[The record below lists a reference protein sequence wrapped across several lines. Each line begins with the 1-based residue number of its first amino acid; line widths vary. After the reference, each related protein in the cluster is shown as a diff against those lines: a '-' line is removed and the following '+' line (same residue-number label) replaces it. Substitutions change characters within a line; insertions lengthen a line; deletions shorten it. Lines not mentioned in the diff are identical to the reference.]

1 MSKKTNTTEISGQ
14 VTVKNPRTTLY
25 GRISDGITDVIKV
38 ALTEPQPPTR
48 ISDIS
53 LVGLKAKIGKVNITD
68 VTIDTEPIIKTLVKN
83 VDKVKR
89 FIKSH
94 PNYYLS
100 HTKTYQPPRVE
111 VVNNKLVWVDED
123 DYKALKK
130 YFKEDT
136 ITHTFTAD
144 DVAKQEKR
152 YKEAKANK
160 EPNAEMFKPAKVGEG
175 WTHNGFKITDYE
187 GLLEAIKESVP
198 PSNRYSIYDPNT
210 DNDEMFNGLDPILLE
225 FTKLAREI
233 GVKPSGDIVYREL
246 KNTKTGARQVIY
258 GAKYTE
264 PSKDPNIETTDIRL
278 SDRLVFIYVLHALRG
293 VKENA
298 ERKKKKTT
306 EFINLK
312 DDGEYHPTLF
322 KPVNAQLQA
331 LLEQKALQS
340 VGNMT
345 SDELAEKNNY
355 EVSANPQSSI
365 IKFTAK
371 DPKTA
376 QIMVRTKVAEYY
388 DFLLAIQEYEYN
400 HPNNTEAIPLRALAE
415 LIPRRAESIKKD
427 GYYRPDYRRND
438 YQVIKE
444 LTEISF
450 KVPTKR
456 YKNGDYKRSYVYIL
470 KQLKGDRINKSG
482 EVMAVNTGFTD
493 EYNALKAFSLAVLL
507 ERLSLLGN
515 DAIAKV
521 IAGFIADRFTAQL
534 PTVLDGNPIPV
545 RVETLLKKGVIDAN
559 NPTAKHN
566 TLKTKIDKIA
576 DVGFIEKWNTK
587 AYADEDDPETDPHKI
602 TTKNKATMTLYVYP
616 PKLLLDLGLDTKR
629 RQAIEKAYK
638 DEQALYRQELKD
650 LVALYRKDQLINTKG
665 TKYKEILADDM
676 TEKWGDT
683 VTVDEVDLMLYNKK
697 EISDDFIDEVIRPLT
712 QEYEPLTYDGGK

>member
-1 MSKKTNTTEISGQ
+1 MSKKTNKAVISGQ
-14 VTVKNPRTTLY
+14 ATIKNPRTTLY
-25 GRISDGITDVIKV
+25 GRIEDAIKDVINLE
-38 ALTEPQPPTR
+38 LTEPQAPTR
-48 ISDIS
+48 LSDIK
-53 LVGLKAKIGKVNITD
+53 LTGLKGKLGKVNTSD
-68 VTIDTEPIIKTLVKN
+68 VDIDTEAIAKALKN
-83 VDKVKR
+83 NADKVKV
-89 FIKSH
+89 FVENH
-94 PNYYLS
+94 GNWFLS
-100 HTKTYQPPRVE
+100 HTKTYQLPRLE
-111 VVNNKLVWVDED
+111 VDKNGKLEWVNKNN
-123 DYKALKK
+123 YKALKS
-130 YFKEDT
+130 YFKPET
-136 ITHTFTAD
+136 KTHTYTAD
-144 DVAKQEKR
+144 DIEKQQKR
-152 YKEAKANK
+152 YAEAKAKND
-160 EPNAEMFKPAKVGEG
+160 PNAEMYKPAKVGEG
-175 WTHNGFKITDYE
+175 WTIKGVKITDYE
-187 GLLEAIKESVP
+187 GFIEAIKATVP
-198 PSNRYSIYDPNT
+198 KSNRRSIYDPSQDPNA
-210 DNDEMFNGLDPILLE
+210 DFGQLDPVLLE
-225 FTKLAREI
+225 FSKLAREI
-233 GVKPSGDIVYREL
+233 GIEPSGDLVFRET
-246 KNTKTGARQVIY
+246 KNIKTRARQVIY
-258 GAKYTE
+258 RARYTE
-264 PSKDPNIETTDIRL
+264 PSTNPDIITTDIRE
-278 SDRLVFIYVLHALRG
+278 SDRLVYSYVLYAIVG
-293 VKENA
+293 VKEQA

-345 SDELAEKNNY
+345 SDELADKNNY
-355 EVSANPQSSI
+355 EVSANPQSSV

-376 QIMVRTKVAEYY
+376 QIMVRTRVAEYY

-400 HPNNTEAIPLRALAE
+400 HPYNTEAIPLRALAE

-470 KQLKGDRINKSG
+470 KQLKGDRINKNG

-507 ERLSLLGN
+507 EKLSLLGN

-534 PTVLDGNPIPV
+534 PTVLDSNPIPV
-545 RVETLLKKGVIDAN
+545 RIETLLKKGVIDAN
-559 NPTAKHN
+559 NPTAKNN
-566 TLKTKIDKIA
+566 TLKTKLDKIA

-587 AYADEDDPETDPHKI
+587 AYAENTETDPHKI
-602 TTKNKATMTLYVYP
+602 TTKNKATMTVYVYP
-616 PKLLLDLGLDTKR
+616 PKLLLDLGIDKKR

-665 TKYKEILADDM
+665 TKYKEILVEDM

-697 EISDDFIDEVIRPLT
+697 EISDNFIDEVIRPLT
-712 QEYEPLTYDGGK
+712 QEYEPLTYDGDK